1 MRLGFFSVVVCGV
14 VWVEIGLVVPFW
26 RISSPARVAGG
37 IVPILSFVYWV
48 EFAVLR
54 KI

>member
-37 IVPILSFVYWV
+37 IVPILSFVYLK
-48 EFAVLR
+48 EFADSR
-54 KI
+54 QI